1 MNEFL
6 RMATIFS
13 AVILCGSPTSRSAE
27 QIPDEDSWTTAFPV
41 EKTELVSIGRNPFFI
56 LEPGYQLVLEDGAN
70 RLVITV
76 LNETRLV
83 DGIETRMIEERESE
97 DGQLVEVSRNYFAIS
112 KRTNSVYYFGEE
124 VDEYKNG
131 AIKSHSGAWLSG
143 RNDAKFGLI
152 MPGQNL
158 LKGKYY
164 QEIAPNVALDRAEI
178 ISLRETIKTPAGEFK
193 NCLKTRETTP
203 LEPDVIEYKYYA
215 PGIGLVQEESLKL
228 TKYGIISK

>member
-6 RMATIFS
+6 RMAIIFS

-41 EKTELVSIGRNPFFI
+41 EKNELVSIGRNPFFI

-83 DGIETRMIEERESE
+83 DGIETRVIEERESE

-178 ISLRETIKTPAGEFK
+178 VSLRETIKTPAGEFK

-228 TKYGIISK
+228 TKHGIISK